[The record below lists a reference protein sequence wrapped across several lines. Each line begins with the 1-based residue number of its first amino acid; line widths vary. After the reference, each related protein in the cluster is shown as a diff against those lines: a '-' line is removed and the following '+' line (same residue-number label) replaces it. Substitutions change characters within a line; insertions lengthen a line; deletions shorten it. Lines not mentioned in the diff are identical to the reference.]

1 MIRYSMMNNNQ
12 DIQQLRGVLMKIGLV
27 VIMFA
32 LILGGCAYLNE
43 KFNLPNDNVAE
54 QAVEELIEHEVGIEV
69 DLTPEG

>member
-1 MIRYSMMNNNQ
+1 
-12 DIQQLRGVLMKIGLV
+12 MKIGLV

-32 LILGGCAYLNE
+32 LILGGCAYLNQ
-43 KFNLPNDNVAE
+43 KFDLPNDNVAE